1 MFRNRIWQNAVTCRI
16 VRTGEQVEQTMIQT
30 TEHRPYV
37 GLAAVLSHHGQSS
50 AFPSTGRRRG
60 FTLIEVM
67 IALVIIGLAGMGL
80 ATFSMQSY
88 RTVQNL
94 TIRATAENLAK
105 VTLEELSSMAGST
118 LDSMT
123 HSPNYLSINFPENG
137 YIQHDPGQVPG
148 AEALNAAA
156 ACVPPPVS
164 GATTFTVT
172 PGTYHVLCNGQLLL
186 GTYNSFFAVT
196 TTPRAAGKVGP
207 LNDSGAVVTSDGTSD
222 WVTSSPWSSFVT
234 RTGPYANDYNT
245 VYSPSQITS
254 LPSEDPSGYEVYK
267 YELGSGIYLEPI
279 YQGTGILD
287 PWQSAGL
294 LVFASAA
301 PHLYREV
308 TVTDPTPSTDTTTP
322 SSARMYQISVRVI
335 WTFGAVRQLVEV
347 TGGK

>member
-1 MFRNRIWQNAVTCRI
+1 MR
-16 VRTGEQVEQTMIQT
+16 QTAA
-30 TEHRPYV
+30 HRSYL
-37 GLAAVLSHHGQSS
+37 GSAGVLSRHGQSS
-50 AFPSTGRRRG
+50 AFRSTGHRPG

-67 IALVIIGLAGMGL
+67 IALVIIGLAGLGL

-88 RTVQNL
+88 RTVQDL
-94 TIRATAENLAK
+94 TIRATAENLAE

-118 LDSMT
+118 LNSMT
-123 HSPNYLSINFPENG
+123 HSLDYLSINFPENG

-156 ACVPPPVS
+156 ACIPPPVF

-196 TTPRAAGKVGP
+196 TTAGSTPGKVGS
-207 LNDSGAVVTSDGTSD
+207 LGGSGAVVQASHPTIDLFK
-222 WVTSSPWSSFVT
+222 SPPWNLFVT
-234 RTGPYANDYNT
+234 ADPSASVNDYNT
-245 VYSPSQITS
+245 IYSPSQIEL
-254 LPSEDPSGYEVYK
+254 LPSDDLSNYRVYR
-267 YELGSGIYLEPI
+267 YELGSGIYLEPFNNGT
-279 YQGTGILD
+279 QGD
-287 PWQSAGL
+287 PGWNESGAGGVAGL

-308 TVTDPTPSTDTTTP
+308 TITDTTTG
-322 SSARMYQISVRVI
+322 MYQISVRVI

-347 TGGK
+347 TGGR

>member
-1 MFRNRIWQNAVTCRI
+1 MR
-16 VRTGEQVEQTMIQT
+16 QTAA
-30 TEHRPYV
+30 HRSYL
-37 GLAAVLSHHGQSS
+37 GSAGVLSRHGQSS
-50 AFPSTGRRRG
+50 AFRSTGHRPG

-67 IALVIIGLAGMGL
+67 IALVIIGLAGLGL

-88 RTVQNL
+88 RTVQDL

-137 YIQHDPGQVPG
+137 YIQHNPGQVPG

-196 TTPRAAGKVGP
+196 TTAGSTPGKVGS
-207 LNDSGAVVTSDGTSD
+207 LGGSGAVVQASQPTIDLFK
-222 WVTSSPWSSFVT
+222 SPPWNLFVT
-234 RTGPYANDYNT
+234 ADPSASANDYNT
-245 VYSPSQITS
+245 IYSPSQIELLS
-254 LPSEDPSGYEVYK
+254 SDNLSNYSVYK

-279 YQGTGILD
+279 NKGTTAEPG
-287 PWQSAGL
+287 WYTAGL
-294 LVFASAA
+294 LVFASTA

-308 TVTDPTPSTDTTTP
+308 TITDITTG
-322 SSARMYQISVRVI
+322 MYQISVRVI

>member
-1 MFRNRIWQNAVTCRI
+1 MLRNRIWQNAGTCRI
-16 VRTGEQVEQTMIQT
+16 VRTGEQVEQTMRQT

-50 AFPSTGRRRG
+50 AFRSTGRRPG

-67 IALVIIGLAGMGL
+67 IALVIIGLAGLGL

-88 RTVQNL
+88 RTVQDL

-137 YIQHDPGQVPG
+137 YIQHNPGQIPG

-196 TTPRAAGKVGP
+196 TTAGSTPGKVGS
-207 LNDSGAVVTSDGTSD
+207 LGGSGAVVQASQPTIDLFK
-222 WVTSSPWSSFVT
+222 SPPWNLFVT
-234 RTGPYANDYNT
+234 ADPSASANDYNT
-245 VYSPSQITS
+245 IYSPSQIELLS
-254 LPSEDPSGYEVYK
+254 SDNLSNYSVYK

-279 YQGTGILD
+279 NKGTTAEPG
-287 PWQSAGL
+287 WYTAGL
-294 LVFASAA
+294 LVFASTA

-308 TVTDPTPSTDTTTP
+308 TITDTTTG
-322 SSARMYQISVRVI
+322 MYQISVRVI

-347 TGGK
+347 TGGR